1 MSESTL
7 PTRTS
12 HFYDFYVSLTVMRPR
27 TYPTLR
33 FGALLFLLIH
43 LGIRLVL
50 PGPAV
55 VPDLVIFNLVAA
67 LTALNALTAPGF
79 NDHVAN
85 MCMGAACGL
94 WAFGS
99 TVSTS
104 NSFFTFQIYPSLVD
118 FSYSLFYPILLFALI
133 RTLTARRKI
142 QALEIFDTLI
152 MALGITSISA
162 GLLIKPAMV
171 HFSGSPGS
179 VFLSIVYPIGDIAIL
194 AITLTLVGLNRKSA
208 RSLLALTG
216 ILIFTATDLLFLYLS
231 ATSGY
236 SFGSL
241 TDDGWLLGL
250 ILIVESLHHH
260 GGESDF
266 SERFASAALVI
277 AIVVSSAALL
287 VSSLFPTYVPH
298 FVLIPTFITILLGF
312 MRMQFAIRQA
322 QATNEEREL
331 ARTDEL
337 TGLPNR
343 RRFLT
348 ELELLRRKE
357 GTLLLLDL
365 DGFKGVNDTHGHGAG
380 DQLLKQISI
389 RFSRVLPHNCLLAR
403 LGGDEFGVIVFG
415 PAEAGLEVAQSLRS
429 TLSYPF
435 VLPQA
440 TVEVDASIGRVVNDD
455 AGTTTQDLLRR
466 ADMAMYQAKRQGLG
480 IQLWQMEASDLA
492 E

>member
-7 PTRTS
+7 SARTT
-12 HFYDFYVSLTVMRPR
+12 HFYDFDVSASLNRPR

-33 FGALLFLLIH
+33 FGAPLFLVIH

-50 PGPAV
+50 PGPSV
-55 VPDLVIFNLVAA
+55 LPDLVIFNLVALLVA
-67 LTALNALTAPGF
+67 FNAFNAPGF
-79 NDHVAN
+79 NDHLAN
-85 MCMGAACGL
+85 LCMASACGL
-94 WAFGS
+94 WAIGS
-99 TVSTS
+99 TISTA
-104 NSFFTFQIYPSLVD
+104 NSFFTFQTSPFLVD
-118 FSYSLFYPILLFALI
+118 LCYSLFYPILLFSLI

-162 GLLIKPAMV
+162 GLLIKPAMD
-171 HFSGSPGS
+171 HFSGSPES
-179 VFLSIVYPIGDIAIL
+179 VFLSIVYPVGDVAIL
-194 AITLTLVGLNRKSA
+194 AVAFTLFSLTRKSL
-208 RSLLALTG
+208 RSLMALSG

-250 ILIVESLHHH
+250 ILIVESLYHH
-260 GGESDF
+260 GGEYDF
-266 SERFASAALVI
+266 SERIASVSLVL
-277 AIVVSSAALL
+277 AIIVSSAALL
-287 VSSLFPTYVPH
+287 IASLYPSYVPH
-298 FVLIPTFITILLGF
+298 FVLIPIFLTILMGF
-312 MRMQFAIRQA
+312 LRMQFAIRQA
-322 QATNEEREL
+322 KATNEEREL

-365 DGFKGVNDTHGHGAG
+365 DGFKGVNDNYGHGAG
-380 DQLLKQISI
+380 DQLLKQIAI
-389 RFSRVLPHNCLLAR
+389 RFSRVLPQNALIAR

-415 PAEAGLEVAQSLRS
+415 SPEVGLEVAQSLRS

-440 TVEVDASIGRVVNDD
+440 TVEVDASIGRVNNDESEI
-455 AGTTTQDLLRR
+455 TTQDLLRR
-466 ADMAMYQAKRQGLG
+466 ADIAMYQAKRQGLG
-480 IQLWQMEASDLA
+480 IQLWQPEVNALV

>member
-7 PTRTS
+7 SGRAT
-12 HFYDFYVSLTVMRPR
+12 HIYDFSVAISSIRTR
-27 TYPTLR
+27 TYPTFR
-33 FGALLFLLIH
+33 FGAFLFLVIH
-43 LGIRLVL
+43 LGIRLIV
-50 PGPAV
+50 PGPSV
-55 VPDLVIFNLVAA
+55 LPDLVIFNLVALLA
-67 LTALNALTAPGF
+67 AFNAFTAPGF
-79 NDHVAN
+79 NDHLAN
-85 MCMGAACGL
+85 LCMGIACGL
-94 WAFGS
+94 WAIGS
-99 TVSTS
+99 TISTS
-104 NSFFTFQIYPSLVD
+104 NSFFTFQIPSNAVD
-118 FSYSLFYPILLFALI
+118 ICYSLFYPVLLFALI

-171 HFSGSPGS
+171 HFSGSPES

-194 AITLTLVGLNRKSA
+194 AITLTLVGLARKSV
-208 RSLLALTG
+208 RSVLALSG

-241 TDDGWLLGL
+241 TDDGWLLGI
-250 ILIVESLHHH
+250 ILIVESLYHH

-266 SERFASAALVI
+266 SERFSAVALVL
-277 AIVVSSAALL
+277 AILVSSAALL
-287 VSSLFPTYVPH
+287 VSSLFPNYVPH
-298 FVLIPTFITILLGF
+298 FVLIPIFITILLGF
-312 MRMQFAIRQA
+312 LRMQFAIRQA
-322 QATNEEREL
+322 KATNEEREL

-343 RRFLT
+343 RRFIT

-365 DGFKGVNDTHGHGAG
+365 DGFKGVNDSYGHGAG
-380 DQLLKQISI
+380 DQLLKQIAI
-389 RFSRVLPHNCLLAR
+389 RFSRVLPHASLIAR

-415 PAEAGLEVAQSLRS
+415 PPEAGLEVAQSLRS

-440 TVEVDASIGRVVNDD
+440 TVEVDASIGRVINDEAD
-455 AGTTTQDLLRR
+455 TTTQDLLRR
-466 ADMAMYQAKRQGLG
+466 ADIAMYQAKRERLG
-480 IQLWQMEASDLA
+480 IQLWRPETNVLA

>member
-1 MSESTL
+1 MGAA
-7 PTRTS
+7 
-12 HFYDFYVSLTVMRPR
+12 HFYDFYMPRSMKRPR

-50 PGPAV
+50 PGPALL
-55 VPDLVIFNLVAA
+55 PDLVIFNFVAVLA
-67 LTALNALTAPGF
+67 AFNAFTAPGF
-79 NDHVAN
+79 NDHIAN
-85 MCMGAACGL
+85 LCMGVACGL
-94 WAFGS
+94 WALGS
-99 TVSTS
+99 TISTA
-104 NSFFTFQIYPSLVD
+104 NSFFTFQIFPSLVD
-118 FSYSLFYPILLFALI
+118 FCYSLFYPVLLFALI
-133 RTLTARRKI
+133 RTLTARHKI
-142 QALEIFDTLI
+142 QVLEIFDTFI

-171 HFSGSPGS
+171 HFSGSPES
-179 VFLSIVYPIGDIAIL
+179 VFLSIVYPIGDIAIV
-194 AITLTLVGLNRKSA
+194 AITLTLVSLTRKSA
-208 RSLLALTG
+208 RSLLALSG

-250 ILIVESLHHH
+250 ILIVESLYHH

-266 SERFASAALVI
+266 SERFAAVALVL

-287 VSSLFPTYVPH
+287 VSALSPSYIPH
-298 FVLIPTFITILLGF
+298 FVLIPIFLTILLGF
-312 MRMQFAIRQA
+312 LRMQFAIRHA
-322 QATNEEREL
+322 KATNEEREL

-365 DGFKGVNDTHGHGAG
+365 DGFKGVNDTYGHGAG

-389 RFSRVLPHNCLLAR
+389 RFSRVLPHNCLIAR

-415 PAEAGLEVAQSLRS
+415 TAETGLEVAQSLRS

-440 TVEVDASIGRVVNDD
+440 TVEVDASIGRVVNSESE
-455 AGTTTQDLLRR
+455 TSSQDLLRR
-466 ADMAMYQAKRQGLG
+466 ADIAMYQAKRQGLG
-480 IQLWQMEASDLA
+480 IKLWGA
-492 E
+492 ETKEPAE

>member
-1 MSESTL
+1 M
-7 PTRTS
+7 
-12 HFYDFYVSLTVMRPR
+12 
-27 TYPTLR
+27 
-33 FGALLFLLIH
+33 IH

-50 PGPAV
+50 PGPALL
-55 VPDLVIFNLVAA
+55 PDLVIYNSVAVLAAFNAF
-67 LTALNALTAPGF
+67 TAPGF
-79 NDHVAN
+79 NDHIAN
-85 MCMGAACGL
+85 LCMGVACGL
-94 WAFGS
+94 WAIGS
-99 TVSTS
+99 TISTA
-104 NSFFTFQIYPSLVD
+104 NSFFTFQIFSSLVD
-118 FSYSLFYPILLFALI
+118 FCYSLFYPVLLFALI
-133 RTLTARRKI
+133 RTLTARHKI
-142 QALEIFDTLI
+142 HVLEIFDTFI

-171 HFSGSPGS
+171 HFSGSPES

-194 AITLTLVGLNRKSA
+194 AITLTLVSLTRKSA
-208 RSLLALTG
+208 RSILALSG

-231 ATSGY
+231 ASSGY

-250 ILIVESLHHH
+250 ILIVESLYHH

-266 SERFASAALVI
+266 SERFAAVALVL
-277 AIVVSSAALL
+277 AIFVSSAALL
-287 VSSLFPTYVPH
+287 VSALAPFYIPH
-298 FVLIPTFITILLGF
+298 FVLIPIFLTILLGF
-312 MRMQFAIRQA
+312 LRMQFAIRHA
-322 QATNEEREL
+322 KATNEEREL

-365 DGFKGVNDTHGHGAG
+365 DGFKGVNDTYGHGAG

-389 RFSRVLPHNCLLAR
+389 RFSRVLPHNCLIAR

-415 PAEAGLEVAQSLRS
+415 PSEAGLEVAQSLRS

-440 TVEVDASIGRVVNDD
+440 TVEVDASIGRVVNSESE
-455 AGTTTQDLLRR
+455 TTSQDLLRR
-466 ADMAMYQAKRQGLG
+466 ADIAMYQAKRQGLG
-480 IQLWQMEASDLA
+480 IQLWGAETKELA